1 MRSLKKNKNRK
12 KNKNKTK
19 KHCIYNH
26 FVERLCAF
34 VVDLEKVLIPEIE
47 YHEHEVLVNIIIDPK
62 YLEGERLIIT
72 NLMKVS

>member
-12 KNKNKTK
+12 KKTQNKT
-19 KHCIYNH
+19 HCIYNH

-34 VVDLEKVLIPEIE
+34 IVGLEKVLILQIE